1 MSLTGKLGN
10 HISQELPGSSR
21 YAIRNIQ
28 SAYRRIRKSKL
39 AMFATVYWIILIF
52 VAIFG
57 PWLAPYHYQEF
68 LPVQNTG
75 PSLAYPLGTTDLGY
89 DVLSRLIYGARPT
102 VQTGLIGGTMII
114 SIGLTI
120 GVTSGYVGGKLDDV
134 LMRFTDIAYSAP
146 LIPTAIVLMA
156 VFGIGFWTSIFVIGV
171 ILWRGSARVLRSQ
184 TLQIKER
191 PYVRAAKA
199 TGASTP
205 HIIIKHILPNV
216 APMAMLYF
224 ALGVGGAILVQAG
237 LAFLGLSD
245 PAVPAWGTM
254 IENAYASGQ
263 MDRLWAWSI
272 TPGLMIAL
280 TVLATFLL
288 GREFEV
294 TGAEDADEEQMA
306 SMGAR

>member
-1 MSLTGKLGN
+1 MAIGSRLRAAADAR
-10 HISQELPGSSR
+10 LPANSR
-21 YAIRNIQ
+21 YVLRNLRGA
-28 SAYRRIRKSKL
+28 SRRIRGSYI
-39 AMFATVYWIILIF
+39 AMFATAYLSLLVF
-52 VAIFG
+52 VAAFG
-57 PWLAPYHYQEF
+57 PQIAPYHYQEF

-75 PSLAYPLGTTDLGY
+75 PSLQYPLGTNELGF
-89 DVLSRLIYGARPT
+89 DIFSRVIYGARPT
-102 VQTGLIGGTMII
+102 LITGLLGGTMII
-114 SIGLTI
+114 SIGMFI
-120 GVTSGYVGGKLDDV
+120 GVTAGYVGGRVDDV

-156 VFGIGFWTSIFVIGV
+156 VVGIGFWTSILVIGV

-184 TLQIKER
+184 VLQIKER

-205 HIIIKHILPNV
+205 YIIIKHILPNV

-224 ALGVGGAILVQAG
+224 AFGVGGAILIQAG

-245 PAVPAWGTM
+245 PFVPAWGT
-254 IENAYASGQ
+254 IIRNAYGSGQ

-272 TPGLMIAL
+272 TPGLLIAL
-280 TVLATFLL
+280 TVLSTFLL

-294 TGAEDADEEQMA
+294 TSAEASEDRIA
-306 SMGAR
+306 SMGDR